1 MCIENKKKLLEE
13 LGENRLPYL
22 TPADADFHQLW
33 KTKYSKLIFRKSD
46 TVPAELHQMVQESFL
61 TLREHNCFFQD
72 LVRIKEKDFLTP
84 VSRILIGNPG
94 CTYKYLNTRLFT
106 VPWPAEGYDIK
117 YCSPQMHDACKALMR
132 LNDYL
137 HIEAVKALQGQNLF
151 ETKEIKDTTVI
162 DREQS
167 FATSLTEEGSVSKDQ
182 SSVCVPED
190 DRSLKNRTSY
200 NLTLLN
206 YMDPLQMLYLKQ
218 EPYFGMGNMAVSWH
232 HDESLVERS
241 TVAVYSYSCED
252 SAVQESSEQ
261 GLKGRDPA
269 VWHVGLKVAWDIE
282 TPGLAVPLHQGDIYL
297 MLETHFSKESSLTG
311 IMLEAVAECKTSR
324 KGSMGESCS
333 WWWFTY
339 RHWLIGLG
347 GLVVSTTDSSTLAQK
362 SASLVDDL
370 NMTHQHCVLAGLSPR
385 FSSTHRVADSSRGT
399 LEYILG
405 QCELALQNL
414 QTDSDSAAWSLKS
427 LEAAVV
433 KQVEEIHNEVEF
445 EWLRQFWFQGKRYL
459 KCTDWWLKPMAK
471 LEEFWRKLE
480 IMTSLV
486 LSEVRKEQQIEE
498 QRNETI
504 SCFLLLLKERQKL
517 RKEWTAR
524 CQSDAAESLPEDQ
537 KPECHPFWT
546 DDDECSMPLPYD
558 LEEVIA
564 YLQNLVQ
571 WIE

>member
-1 MCIENKKKLLEE
+1 M
-13 LGENRLPYL
+13 
-22 TPADADFHQLW
+22 TPADDDFHQLW
-33 KTKYSKLIFRKSD
+33 KTKYSKLIFRKSE
-46 TVPAELHQMVQESFL
+46 TVPEELHQMVQKGFL
-61 TLREHNCFFQD
+61 TLREHDCFFQD
-72 LVRIKEKDFLTP
+72 LVRIKGKDFLTP

-106 VPWPAEGYDIK
+106 VPWPTEGYDIK
-117 YCSPQMHDACKALMR
+117 YCSPQIHDACKALIR

-137 HIEAVKALQGQNLF
+137 HIEAVKILQGQNLC

-167 FATSLTEEGSVSKDQ
+167 FATSLTEQGSVSKDQ
-182 SSVCVPED
+182 SGVCVPED
-190 DRSLKNRTSY
+190 DSVSLKNRTSY

-232 HDESLVERS
+232 HDENLVERS

-252 SAVQESSEQ
+252 SGVGESNEQE
-261 GLKGRDPA
+261 LKGRDPA

-282 TPGLAVPLHQGDIYL
+282 TPGLAIPLHQGDFYL
-297 MLETHFSKESSLTG
+297 ML
-311 IMLEAVAECKTSR
+311 
-324 KGSMGESCS
+324 
-333 WWWFTY
+333 
-339 RHWLIGLG
+339 
-347 GLVVSTTDSSTLAQK
+347 
-362 SASLVDDL
+362 DDL

-385 FSSTHRVADSSRGT
+385 FSSTHRVADCSRGT
-399 LEYILG
+399 LEYIFG

-414 QTDSDSAAWSLKS
+414 QTDSDSMALSLKS

-471 LEEFWRKLE
+471 LEEFWRKME

-504 SCFLLLLKERQKL
+504 SCFLLVLKERQRL
-517 RKEWTAR
+517 RKEWTVR

-546 DDDECSMPLPYD
+546 DDDECNMPLPYD

-564 YLQNLVQ
+564 YLQNLTQ
-571 WIE
+571 WMTSDLPAQNY

>member
-1 MCIENKKKLLEE
+1 MKRRAGEREKELKKKKLLEE

-46 TVPAELHQMVQESFL
+46 TIPEELHQTVQESFL

-72 LVRIKEKDFLTP
+72 LVRIKGKDFLTP
-84 VSRILIGNPG
+84 VSRILIGKPG

-106 VPWPAEGYDIK
+106 VPWPTERYDIK
-117 YCSPQMHDACKALMR
+117 YCSPQIHDACKALMR

-137 HIEAVKALQGQNLF
+137 HIETVKALQGQNLF
-151 ETKEIKDTTVI
+151 ENKEIKDTSVI
-162 DREQS
+162 DRKQN
-167 FATSLTEEGSVSKDQ
+167 FATSHTEQGSVSKDQ
-182 SSVCVPED
+182 SSLCVPED
-190 DRSLKNRTSY
+190 DKSLENRTSY

-232 HDESLVERS
+232 HDENLVERS
-241 TVAVYSYSCED
+241 AVAVYSYSCED
-252 SAVQESSEQ
+252 SAVQESNEQ
-261 GLKGRDPA
+261 ELKGRDPA

-297 MLETHFSKESSLTG
+297 ML
-311 IMLEAVAECKTSR
+311 
-324 KGSMGESCS
+324 
-333 WWWFTY
+333 
-339 RHWLIGLG
+339 
-347 GLVVSTTDSSTLAQK
+347 
-362 SASLVDDL
+362 DDL

-414 QTDSDSAAWSLKS
+414 QTDSDSMALSLKS

-433 KQVEEIHNEVEF
+433 KQGEEIHNEVEF

-480 IMTSLV
+480 IMVVSFFV
-486 LSEVRKEQQIEE
+486 LSE
-498 QRNETI
+498 NHFETI
-504 SCFLLLLKERQKL
+504 WGEKRSMI
-517 RKEWTAR
+517 
-524 CQSDAAESLPEDQ
+524 LP
-537 KPECHPFWT
+537 
-546 DDDECSMPLPYD
+546 
-558 LEEVIA
+558 
-564 YLQNLVQ
+564 
-571 WIE
+571 

>member
-1 MCIENKKKLLEE
+1 MERKQEINVLIFCFNFTPPKQKKKLLEE

-22 TPADADFHQLW
+22 TPSDADFHQLW

-46 TVPAELHQMVQESFL
+46 TVPEELHQMVQESFL

-72 LVRIKEKDFLTP
+72 LVRIKGKDFLTP
-84 VSRILIGNPG
+84 VSRILIGDPG

-106 VPWPAEGYDIK
+106 VPWPTEGYDIK
-117 YCSPQMHDACKALMR
+117 YCSPQIHDACKALMR

-137 HIEAVKALQGQNLF
+137 HIEAVRALQGQNLS
-151 ETKEIKDTTVI
+151 EAKEIKGTTVI

-167 FATSLTEEGSVSKDQ
+167 FATSRMEQGSVSKDQ
-182 SSVCVPED
+182 SSVCVAEN

-232 HDESLVERS
+232 HDENLVEGS
-241 TVAVYSYSCED
+241 TVAVYSYSCEVLRVSFVSSQFLRSSWSLRFCISD
-252 SAVQESSEQ
+252 SYLFLICVVSLSLSQDASVQESNELQ
-261 GLKGRDPA
+261 GRDPA

-297 MLETHFSKESSLTG
+297 ML
-311 IMLEAVAECKTSR
+311 
-324 KGSMGESCS
+324 
-333 WWWFTY
+333 
-339 RHWLIGLG
+339 
-347 GLVVSTTDSSTLAQK
+347 
-362 SASLVDDL
+362 DDL

-405 QCELALQNL
+405 RCELALQNL
-414 QTDSDSAAWSLKS
+414 QTDSDSRALSLKS

-459 KCTDWWLKPMAK
+459 KYTDWWLKPMAE
-471 LEEFWRKLE
+471 LEECWRKLE
-480 IMTSLV
+480 IM
-486 LSEVRKEQQIEE
+486 
-498 QRNETI
+498 
-504 SCFLLLLKERQKL
+504 
-517 RKEWTAR
+517 
-524 CQSDAAESLPEDQ
+524 
-537 KPECHPFWT
+537 
-546 DDDECSMPLPYD
+546 
-558 LEEVIA
+558 
-564 YLQNLVQ
+564 
-571 WIE
+571 

>member
-1 MCIENKKKLLEE
+1 MKRRAGEREKELKKKKLLEE

-46 TVPAELHQMVQESFL
+46 MVPEELHQMVQESFL

-72 LVRIKEKDFLTP
+72 LVRIKGKDFLTP

-106 VPWPAEGYDIK
+106 VPWPTEGYDIK
-117 YCSPQMHDACKALMR
+117 YCNPQIHDACKALMR

-137 HIEAVKALQGQNLF
+137 HIEAVKALQAQNLF

-167 FATSLTEEGSVSKDQ
+167 FATSLTEQGSVSKVQ
-182 SSVCVPED
+182 SGVCVPED

-232 HDESLVERS
+232 HDENLVERS
-241 TVAVYSYSCED
+241 VVAVYSYSCEG
-252 SAVQESSEQ
+252 SAIEESNEQE
-261 GLKGRDPA
+261 LKGRDPA

-282 TPGLAVPLHQGDIYL
+282 TPGLAIPLHQGDIYL
-297 MLETHFSKESSLTG
+297 ML
-311 IMLEAVAECKTSR
+311 
-324 KGSMGESCS
+324 
-333 WWWFTY
+333 
-339 RHWLIGLG
+339 
-347 GLVVSTTDSSTLAQK
+347 
-362 SASLVDDL
+362 DDL

-414 QTDSDSAAWSLKS
+414 QTDSDSMPLSLKS

-471 LEEFWRKLE
+471 LEEFWRKME

-524 CQSDAAESLPEDQ
+524 CQSDAAESLPEEQ

-546 DDDECSMPLPYD
+546 DNDESLHNPFPFWMSWKTASNEGPVFAKPGCFRSMRTKVNFFQGRARTELR
-558 LEEVIA
+558 
-564 YLQNLVQ
+564 
-571 WIE
+571 

>member
-1 MCIENKKKLLEE
+1 MKRRAGEREKELKKKKLLEE
-13 LGENRLPYL
+13 LGENRLPYM

-46 TVPAELHQMVQESFL
+46 TIPEELHQMVQEGFL
-61 TLREHNCFFQD
+61 TLRKHDCFFQD
-72 LVRIKEKDFLTP
+72 LVRIKGKDFVTP

-106 VPWPAEGYDIK
+106 VPWPTEGYDIK
-117 YCSPQMHDACKALMR
+117 YCSPGVHDACKALIR

-151 ETKEIKDTTVI
+151 ETKEIKDSTVT
-162 DREQS
+162 DREQN
-167 FATSLTEEGSVSKDQ
+167 FATSFTEKGSVSKDQ
-182 SSVCVPED
+182 SNCCVSED
-190 DRSLKNRTSY
+190 DYISLKNRTSY

-232 HDESLVERS
+232 HDENLLERS

-252 SAVQESSEQ
+252 
-261 GLKGRDPA
+261 
-269 VWHVGLKVAWDIE
+269 
-282 TPGLAVPLHQGDIYL
+282 
-297 MLETHFSKESSLTG
+297 
-311 IMLEAVAECKTSR
+311 
-324 KGSMGESCS
+324 
-333 WWWFTY
+333 
-339 RHWLIGLG
+339 
-347 GLVVSTTDSSTLAQK
+347 
-362 SASLVDDL
+362 DL
-370 NMTHQHCVLAGLSPR
+370 NMTHQHCVLAGFSPR
-385 FSSTHRVADSSRGT
+385 FSSTHRVADCSRGT
-399 LEYILG
+399 LEYIFG

-414 QTDSDSAAWSLKS
+414 QTDSESMALSLKS
-427 LEAAVV
+427 LETAVV

-471 LEEFWRKLE
+471 LEEFWRKME
-480 IMTSLV
+480 VMTSLV
-486 LSEVRKEQQIEE
+486 LSEVGKEEQIEE
-498 QRNETI
+498 QRNETL
-504 SCFLLLLKERQKL
+504 SCFLLVLTERQKL

-524 CQSDAAESLPEDQ
+524 CQSEAAESLPEDQ

-546 DDDECSMPLPYD
+546 DDECNMPLPYD

-564 YLQNLVQ
+564 NLQNLVQ
-571 WIE
+571 SVE

>member
-1 MCIENKKKLLEE
+1 MKRRAGEREKELKQITMLLCSKEILHCLVSKSCDGKQLQTKKKLLEE
-13 LGENRLPYL
+13 LGENRLPYV

-46 TVPAELHQMVQESFL
+46 TVPEELHQMVQEGFL
-61 TLREHNCFFQD
+61 TLRKHDCFFQD
-72 LVRIKEKDFLTP
+72 LVRIKGKDFVTP

-106 VPWPAEGYDIK
+106 VPWPTEGYDIK
-117 YCSPQMHDACKALMR
+117 YCSPQIHDACKALFR

-162 DREQS
+162 DREQN
-167 FATSLTEEGSVSKDQ
+167 FATSLTEKGSVSKDQ
-182 SSVCVPED
+182 SSCCVPED
-190 DRSLKNRTSY
+190 DYVSLKNRTSY

-232 HDESLVERS
+232 HDENLVERS

-252 SAVQESSEQ
+252 N
-261 GLKGRDPA
+261 
-269 VWHVGLKVAWDIE
+269 
-282 TPGLAVPLHQGDIYL
+282 
-297 MLETHFSKESSLTG
+297 
-311 IMLEAVAECKTSR
+311 
-324 KGSMGESCS
+324 
-333 WWWFTY
+333 
-339 RHWLIGLG
+339 
-347 GLVVSTTDSSTLAQK
+347 
-362 SASLVDDL
+362 L
-370 NMTHQHCVLAGLSPR
+370 NMTHQHCVLAGFSPR
-385 FSSTHRVADSSRGT
+385 FSSTHRVADCSRGT
-399 LEYILG
+399 LEYIFG
-405 QCELALQNL
+405 QCERALQNL
-414 QTDSDSAAWSLKS
+414 HTDSDSVALSLKS
-427 LEAAVV
+427 LEPAVV

-471 LEEFWRKLE
+471 LEEFWRKME

-486 LSEVRKEQQIEE
+486 LSEVGKEEQIEE

-504 SCFLLLLKERQKL
+504 SCFLLVLTERQRL

-524 CQSDAAESLPEDQ
+524 CQSEAAESLPEDQ
-537 KPECHPFWT
+537 RPECHPFWT
-546 DDDECSMPLPYD
+546 DDEFNMPLPYD

-564 YLQNLVQ
+564 NLQNLVQ
-571 WIE
+571 WVE